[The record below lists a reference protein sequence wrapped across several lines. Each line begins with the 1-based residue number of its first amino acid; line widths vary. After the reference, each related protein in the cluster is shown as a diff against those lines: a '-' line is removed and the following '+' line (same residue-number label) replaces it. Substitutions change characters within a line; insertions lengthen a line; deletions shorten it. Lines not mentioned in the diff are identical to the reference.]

1 MSDSTYKVINTEIA
15 DEYVTPT
22 VSNVSADEFV
32 IPAVVVAAVVS
43 GAVSGAVSAVVTKAI
58 S

>member
-1 MSDSTYKVINTEIA
+1 MSDSTYKAVDTEIA
-15 DEYVTPT
+15 DEYLTPT
-22 VSNVSADEFV
+22 ISNVSADEFV
-32 IPAVVVAAVVS
+32 IPAVVAVAVVS